1 MLLKA
6 NRDPDTRPQ
15 PFVWVFWVVV
25 FLYPILAGLLL
36 QLIVLPYIFPAWH
49 AGDGILVGGDWLGF
63 HTRAVLLSENMRLQ
77 GWQVWEARP
86 GGQIVSGI
94 AAVFYTLITPKPW
107 TLLPL
112 NALLHTAA
120 AWALFEILRSITG
133 DWKKALLG
141 AAPFAFFPSSLT
153 WTAQMHNDGYAIPG
167 GMLFI
172 SGWVSLACRQSWNN
186 KWIIARSILFILFG
200 SWLLWLVRPYMV
212 TMTRGLSGIFSI
224 ALVFLFFRYS
234 ILQKFPW
241 GKTAIAVFLFL
252 LLSFASFDR
261 TAFSSGTGA
270 RSAPIAWKTTPWIP
284 NYIDRQLRTLS
295 RTRNDVIDKWQHAA
309 SNIDTHVSFSSAT
322 EILLYLPRAVQIG
335 FLSPFPDDWFGT
347 GSKAP
352 NTVMR
357 RVSGIE
363 MIVVY
368 AALLGLP
375 YAVWRWRKRSELWI
389 VLFFSTGMLVI
400 YAIGVPNMG
409 TLYRFRYAYLMSIAG
424 IGICGGYAVFEYLS
438 AWRMKKGIRLESN
451 SVR

>member
-1 MLLKA
+1 
-6 NRDPDTRPQ
+6 
-15 PFVWVFWVVV
+15 
-25 FLYPILAGLLL
+25 
-36 QLIVLPYIFPAWH
+36 
-49 AGDGILVGGDWLGF
+49 
-63 HTRAVLLSENMRLQ
+63 
-77 GWQVWEARP
+77 
-86 GGQIVSGI
+86 
-94 AAVFYTLITPKPW
+94 
-107 TLLPL
+107 
-112 NALLHTAA
+112 
-120 AWALFEILRSITG
+120 
-133 DWKKALLG
+133 
-141 AAPFAFFPSSLT
+141 
-153 WTAQMHNDGYAIPG
+153 
-167 GMLFI
+167 
-172 SGWVSLACRQSWNN
+172 
-186 KWIIARSILFILFG
+186 
-200 SWLLWLVRPYMV
+200 
-212 TMTRGLSGIFSI
+212 
-224 ALVFLFFRYS
+224 
-234 ILQKFPW
+234 
-241 GKTAIAVFLFL
+241 
-252 LLSFASFDR
+252 
-261 TAFSSGTGA
+261 
-270 RSAPIAWKTTPWIP
+270 
-284 NYIDRQLRTLS
+284 
-295 RTRNDVIDKWQHAA
+295 VIDKWQHAA

-375 YAVWRWRKRSELWI
+375 YAVWRWRKRAELWI